1 MGTTVRSENINVVP
15 SSAIALCKHYM
26 VEYNGEALWQWRN
39 IEYHP
44 VNYINALNETLK
56 SIGYAICPTAHR
68 IGEQLRTRNHTIAA
82 IQTTESYD
90 NLQQSLANIIN
101 DVNHLQDQGYI
112 YVDGLKIKLEL
123 FLGGDYKF
131 LLLCL
136 GMKQATCT
144 NACIYCKVDKD
155 ERQNMSKPRD
165 FFCAENIRRELH
177 TNWQKDPGCRHKPL
191 FNIPLHHCIIDE
203 LHILLRIT
211 DRLEHALIH
220 DAVDWDEV

>member
-1 MGTTVRSENINVVP
+1 MPATPHTPP
-15 SSAIALCKHYM
+15 SHECSTP
-26 VEYNGEALWQWRN
+26 NT
-39 IEYHP
+39 P
-44 VNYINALNETLK
+44 ETLHECSLQPNISPGRK
-56 SIGYAICPTAHR
+56 YRIQKFTDLDDDEKDNVKQLTAILNKFGVSFEAYHE
-68 IGEQLRTRNHTIAA
+68 IRNHTIAA

-155 ERQNMSKPRD
+155 GN
-165 FFCAENIRRELH
+165 
-177 TNWQKDPGCRHKPL
+177 
-191 FNIPLHHCIIDE
+191 
-203 LHILLRIT
+203 
-211 DRLEHALIH
+211 
-220 DAVDWDEV
+220 